1 MEPSNDN
8 AVSAALRY
16 PPVPMSN
23 EVPTP
28 PAAPAPAPAAAPAIA
43 NIAYDLFAKLDLRVA
58 TILSAEAHP
67 NADKLL
73 KIRLDD
79 GTPEGRQVCAGIKAW
94 YDPATLVGKQV
105 IIVANLEPRQL
116 RGEISQGMIL
126 AASDLKESAPA
137 AAKPAEG
144 KAGPEERDVVVLT
157 VQRPV
162 KAGSKVS

>member
-1 MEPSNDN
+1 MSKEATNEASS
-8 AVSAALRY
+8 ATGATASAA
-16 PPVPMSN
+16 
-23 EVPTP
+23 
-28 PAAPAPAPAAAPAIA
+28 AAAAPALA

-58 TILSAEAHP
+58 TVLSAEPHP

-94 YDPATLVGKQV
+94 YDPASLVGKQV
-105 IIVANLEPRQL
+105 VIVANLEPRQL

-126 AASDLKESAPA
+126 AASDLKELA
-137 AAKPAEG
+137 ADAKPSEG